1 MNKSQEKKA
10 LKILSKLPLD
20 EQTAIAYGF
29 YNFDD
34 TYVNRVTEEKFD
46 GFWGFKNDEED
57 DTPDSTTS
65 IDGRFGRPDRFEQRN
80 FDNADREFGFDNF
93 SLNKARRGIKK
104 TFKKVKKGIKKAASK
119 VKKGLKKLSIKNIVK
134 TVKKAVKD
142 VGTFIKKGA
151 LFIPRQAA
159 RGLLALNYR
168 GFAEKLA
175 WAKKNDKKKKKKL
188 DDKWG
193 SLGGKNSALWG
204 AVRSGQ
210 NKKALFCWAKC
221 KEKLRKATAKKKKK
235 GFDGADGGYELD
247 NAKLMAL
254 VRDEKDWHNAVVTT
268 GTAVMVGLGGS
279 VIAALGGYLASVPQ
293 SKALK
298 EQTKNAKIRDD
309 KELKLMADQQGITK
323 EEKKKE
329 LQLMEMKVK
338 DSLDPVNQ
346 ILNNPKLTQEEKK
359 LAIVEVEKAL
369 STKSAREGTKSR
381 KKYLILGGI
390 GLAVVVVLAMILKKK

>member
-1 MNKSQEKKA
+1 MDKRTEEKA
-10 LKILSKLPLD
+10 LKLLRKLPLD
-20 EQTAIAYGF
+20 EQTSIGYGF
-29 YNFDD
+29 YNYDD
-34 TYVNRVTEEKFD
+34 TYINKVTDEKYD
-46 GFWGFKNDEED
+46 AFWGFENDEED

-65 IDGRFGRPDRFEQRN
+65 VDGRFGRPDRFEQRN
-80 FDNADREFGFDNF
+80 FDSADREFGFDNF

-104 TFKKVKKGIKKAASK
+104 TFKKVKKGVKKIASK
-119 VKKGLKKLSIKNIVK
+119 VKTGLKKLSIKNIVK

-142 VGTFIKKGA
+142 VGTFVKKGV

-175 WAKKNDKKKKKKL
+175 WAKKYDKKKKKKL
-188 DDKWG
+188 DNKW
-193 SLGGKNSALWG
+193 SDLGGKNSWLWS

-210 NKKALFCWAKC
+210 NKKALFCWSKC
-221 KEKLRKATAKKKKK
+221 KEKLKKATAKPKKK
-235 GFDGADGGYELD
+235 GFDGKDMPYELD

-254 VRDEKDWHNAVVTT
+254 VRDGEYHNEVGTA
-268 GTAVMVGLGGS
+268 TAVMVGLGGA
-279 VIAALGGYLASVPQ
+279 VISSLATYLSSVPQ

-309 KELKLMADQQGITK
+309 KELELMAKQQGITK
-323 EEKKKE
+323 EQKKE
-329 LQLMEMKVK
+329 ELKLMELKVK

-346 ILNNPKLTQEEKK
+346 ILNNPNLSQEEKK

-369 STKSAREGTKSR
+369 STKGKRSR
-381 KKYLILGGI
+381 KKYIVFGAI
-390 GLAVVVVLAMILKKK
+390 GLAVVVVLAMILKK